1 MTALLNR
8 PRTTVVAAVRNTAS
22 ATTHSLEVLPKAS
35 KSRLVI
41 VKIDSSSPSDPKSA
55 IADLETVQGILHI
68 DVVIANAGVS
78 LGMTKVLDTS
88 SEQMKETFEINS
100 VAPLLLFQAAWPL
113 LQKSLRP
120 KFVAMSSSMGSIGQM
135 LETPGLAYGMS
146 KAALDY
152 LAKKIHVEHE
162 TVTAVALH
170 PGYEHLPQSLVR

>member
-1 MTALLNR
+1 MTALLSR
-8 PRTTVVAAVRNTAS
+8 PQTTVVAAVRNTAS
-22 ATTHSLEVLPKAS
+22 PTSQSLELLPKAF

-55 IADLETVQGILHI
+55 ITDLDTIQGIMHI

-78 LGMTKVLDTS
+78 LGMTKVLETP
-88 SEQMKETFEINS
+88 SEQMRDSFEINAI
-100 VAPLLLFQAAWPL
+100 APLLLFQAAWPL

-120 KFVAMSSSMGSIGQM
+120 KFVVMSSSMGSIGQM

-152 LAKKIHVEHE
+152 LVKKVHVEHE
-162 TVTAVALH
+162 KVTAVALH
-170 PGYEHLPQSLVR
+170 PG